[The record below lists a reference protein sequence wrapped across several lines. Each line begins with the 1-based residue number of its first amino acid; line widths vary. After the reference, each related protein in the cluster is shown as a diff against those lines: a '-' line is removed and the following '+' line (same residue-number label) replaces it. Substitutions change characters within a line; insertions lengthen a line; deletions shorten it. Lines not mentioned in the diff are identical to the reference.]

1 LAGGGAAATATTTEL
16 EDVDEASEDEDEA
29 ADNGASDE
37 GDRGVGRAGR
47 LGDTKNKQKIKIK

>member
-1 LAGGGAAATATTTEL
+1 L